1 MDLAEGVVNEETLE
15 EHALKYKGKVGYSKL
30 LSVQVAHQLII
41 PVFLGGVGSIEEE
54 EEVLKQY
61 TAHKGNMNHILS
73 YVPHSKAAD
82 VTRFMI
88 MVKKALEAKK
98 ITPFSAYARTTTKS
112 AQLQRTK
119 REMKE
124 AKQLEQQKRDQ
135 GGETN
140 VAATVEQQHD
150 EGVSSA
156 VSVNTSPAQ
165 TSSEMA
171 TNLASIMESSINQ
184 EQLPESSSSATW
196 SHDDAQAKC
205 HEGQEDDTGT
215 PKPPSPRKDTKGKK
229 PMASSKTSTK
239 TPSHDD
245 DTTKDQAPK
254 RTITTRSM
262 TRTRDQQKE
271 KMAKSSRGSTTS
283 TTTTTTTTTS
293 TTERTVL
300 ATTEKKSTRTTT
312 RAGKRRDPT
321 KIDNIVESTRHTKKK
336 KSNPTGALSQQTR
349 RLRPRDKGANKS

>member
-1 MDLAEGVVNEETLE
+1 
-15 EHALKYKGKVGYSKL
+15 
-30 LSVQVAHQLII
+30 
-41 PVFLGGVGSIEEE
+41 
-54 EEVLKQY
+54 
-61 TAHKGNMNHILS
+61 
-73 YVPHSKAAD
+73 
-82 VTRFMI
+82 MI
-88 MVKKALEAKK
+88 MVKKALEANK
-98 ITPFSAYARTTTKS
+98 IPPFSAYARTTTKS

-119 REMKE
+119 REARE
-124 AKQLEQQKRDQ
+124 AKQLEQQKRDD
-135 GGETN
+135 GGETK

-150 EGVSSA
+150 DGVSSA
-156 VSVNTSPAQ
+156 VSVNTGHAQ

-196 SHDDAQAKC
+196 SHDDAQTKG
-205 HEGQEDDTGT
+205 HEVQEDDTGAT
-215 PKPPSPRKDTKGKK
+215 KPSSPRKDTKGKE
-229 PMASSKTSTK
+229 PMASTKTSTK

-245 DTTKDQAPK
+245 DTIKDQSPK

-283 TTTTTTTTTS
+283 TTTTTTTTS
-293 TTERTVL
+293 TTEHTVL

-312 RAGKRRDPT
+312 KAGKRGSHT
-321 KIDNIVESTRHTKKK
+321 ATDNIGESSRPTKKK
-336 KSNPTGALSQQTR
+336 KSNPTRESSQQTR